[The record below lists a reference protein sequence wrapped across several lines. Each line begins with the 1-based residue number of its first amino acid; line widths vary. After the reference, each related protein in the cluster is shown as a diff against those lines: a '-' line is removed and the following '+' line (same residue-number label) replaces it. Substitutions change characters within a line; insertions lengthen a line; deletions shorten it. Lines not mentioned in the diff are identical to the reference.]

1 MSIHLLKAY
10 VNYRKSSRV
19 LAQRKMELSKI
30 MTKGLTYYLRVQFFA
45 LNNSLR
51 ESNTHHC
58 DRTTRLFW
66 VVIRIHQ
73 EKNSNSS
80 LLSNEWVIALSR
92 KQRRMFYKI
101 DNSPR
106 FKAGHQMNHLTV
118 HATSTSRP
126 LTEICNNQSWI
137 PNNKKQQVAEMSKSL

>member
-1 MSIHLLKAY
+1 MSIRLLKAY
-10 VNYRKSSRV
+10 VNYLRNSRV
-19 LAQRKMELSKI
+19 LAQRKMEFGKI
-30 MTKGLTYYLRVQFFA
+30 MTKGLTYYLQEQFFA

-66 VVIRIHQ
+66 VVTRTHQ
-73 EKNSNSS
+73 EINSNSNLWIS
-80 LLSNEWVIALSR
+80 DLVIALSR
-92 KQRRMFYKI
+92 KPRRMFYKI

-118 HATSTSRP
+118 HDTSMSRP
-126 LTEICNNQSWI
+126 LMEICNKQSWI